1 MNQRESCQRA
11 PRAAGA
17 RAPKKVRVA
26 VQRRCRSLEIEVR
39 FRRAAKN
46 MNSSWTKSLV
56 CLSSSRRNVVIRP
69 STALMETLLAMFVPS
84 SAPWRPFGLCV
95 RRSPQQP
102 ARHTAP
108 STVAFGTIGG
118 WFACSSA
125 WVSVARHVAAAG
137 PKIVYRQ
144 IRSIRVLS
152 PTRSLTI
159 NRLLISG
166 NLRCG

>member
-1 MNQRESCQRA
+1 MSP
-11 PRAAGA
+11 PRPRGRPPFFLLPISHLSEPARKLTARTKSGWSKGA
-17 RAPKKVRVA
+17 KKVRVA

-39 FRRAAKN
+39 FRRAAKI
-46 MNSSWTKSLV
+46 MISSWTKSLV
-56 CLSSSRRNVVIRP
+56 WLSSSRRNVVIRP

-108 STVAFGTIGG
+108 GTVAFGTIGG

-125 WVSVARHVAAAG
+125 WVSVARHIG
-137 PKIVYRQ
+137 GRPED
-144 IRSIRVLS
+144 
-152 PTRSLTI
+152 
-159 NRLLISG
+159 RLQANQVDSRL
-166 NLRCG
+166 